1 MLRTLE
7 IRHYGPVCDVSET
20 GLYQKMYVGCTLIM
34 LRPFSTRRLFR
45 AERHFLLFKDP
56 LAESGHQK
64 TKENLAP
71 RGKFRLVK
79 NGLNAERFRLF
90 LYNEE

>member
-7 IRHYGPVCDVSET
+7 IRHYGPVCVVSET
-20 GLYQKMYVGCTLIM
+20 GLYQKMYVGCILIM
-34 LRPFSTRRLFR
+34 LRPFSTRRILS

-56 LAESGHQK
+56 LVESGRQK
-64 TKENLAP
+64 TKENLAL
-71 RGKFRLVK
+71 RRKFRLVE
-79 NGLNAERFRLF
+79 NGLDAERFRLF